1 MKYLKIISIAM
12 MLPLLAISCKKKPN
26 PKLEVPQEELDDVQV
41 HFILL
46 DDNQEATS
54 DTTSIIFDNVGQ
66 ANVDLLTV
74 YGGKKYLMLIDI
86 FNEEESINDEIIED
100 GDMHQFFFIPSD
112 SGLITSFEYLDED
125 QNGRA
130 IGLKNKIEWA
140 ATEITAD
147 FKIILRH
154 GLDKSHENAVD
165 FNDLNYRNA
174 GGEDDLQVSFEI
186 KTIL

>member
-1 MKYLKIISIAM
+1 MKYLKIISLAM

-26 PKLEVPQEELDDVQV
+26 PILEVPQEELDDVQV

-46 DDNQEATS
+46 DDNQQATT
-54 DTTSIIFDNVGQ
+54 DTTSIIFDKNG
-66 ANVDLLTV
+66 ASNIDLLTV
-74 YGGKKYLMLIDI
+74 HAAKKYLMLIHI
-86 FNEEESINDEIIED
+86 FNEEESINEEIMED

-140 ATEITAD
+140 ATEITTD

-165 FNDLNYRNA
+165 YNDPNYRNA